1 MRKHRNTG
9 RGGARAAVLAFALL
23 LTFASRASLADQA
36 TPPRIPVHQTRLPN
50 GLTVVLEEDPRTPI
64 VAISLRYGAGS
75 ADEPSSA
82 RGASLLVLEMMRE
95 SSLHVSAGGFDR
107 LLTAAGGVD
116 LWGVTSFDDTR
127 FSATLPSG
135 RLALGL
141 WILSDQMGF
150 FAQRADAPLLEQER
164 RVALSERRQ
173 RIANQALGEV
183 PRFLREAVYGSSH
196 PYASSVYGDR
206 GELDTLTLPEVVDFF
221 DAHFGPERAV
231 LSIVGDVRRA
241 SALALVEKYFGP
253 IPRGL
258 ATAPKPPPP
267 PQLSREKRLSV
278 EARVSHA
285 SVHVAWPIPAPS
297 EPGATDLDVV
307 VNVLHGFVTAKLQE
321 KLIDER
327 KIASTV
333 NAFIVPLRRG
343 SLFEIRAEASGTHTP
358 EELLTSIDEV
368 LAELRAR
375 PLPPE
380 AVRGAVVEAVRPRIF
395 GLERVALRASEYSFH
410 ALFEGAA
417 SGLFDDFAR
426 YDRVTPE
433 SVERAVQKYLPSGR
447 RVVAFVTPRAEAPL
461 AGIVAGEE
469 ER

>member
-206 GELDTLTLPEVVDFF
+206 GELDTLTLPEVVDPTP
-221 DAHFGPERAV
+221 AVAEVVPEVPLVPETEPPVVAV
-231 LSIVGDVRRA
+231 V
-241 SALALVEKYFGP
+241 
-253 IPRGL
+253 
-258 ATAPKPPPP
+258 TPP
-267 PQLSREKRLSV
+267 
-278 EARVSHA
+278 
-285 SVHVAWPIPAPS
+285 
-297 EPGATDLDVV
+297 VV
-307 VNVLHGFVTAKLQE
+307 V
-321 KLIDER
+321 
-327 KIASTV
+327 
-333 NAFIVPLRRG
+333 
-343 SLFEIRAEASGTHTP
+343 
-358 EELLTSIDEV
+358 
-368 LAELRAR
+368 
-375 PLPPE
+375 
-380 AVRGAVVEAVRPRIF
+380 
-395 GLERVALRASEYSFH
+395 
-410 ALFEGAA
+410 
-417 SGLFDDFAR
+417 
-426 YDRVTPE
+426 
-433 SVERAVQKYLPSGR
+433 GR
-447 RVVAFVTPRAEAPL
+447 RVVPVVACIEVPLLQAASAKPAETRIERTQPIEHSSDDHEGVYGNDGGTTHRTPQPPRRFSPPKRREGQRLACAGRRFDSHWDRSPAWASLKSAHSAMCSRA
-461 AGIVAGEE
+461 
-469 ER
+469 